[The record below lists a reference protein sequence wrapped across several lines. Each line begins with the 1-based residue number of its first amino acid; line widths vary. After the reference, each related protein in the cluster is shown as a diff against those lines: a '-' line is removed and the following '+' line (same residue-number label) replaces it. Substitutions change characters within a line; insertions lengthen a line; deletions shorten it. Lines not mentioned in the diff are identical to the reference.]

1 MNFQE
6 LMKKMIELD
15 QSVTEEKQSDGTD
28 ETEFKGYYYE
38 RLAQEV
44 FDENPN
50 LDTSGRDPEVLNAVF
65 PLLVRDLG
73 SRKKANNLL
82 NYDEDFA
89 ADFVSAYG
97 ELKRNNSKQGSDTIS
112 KMFGGSAADLTKG
125 LKIRD
130 NVAEECG
137 MPPSMADAPKQQ
149 DSVTMSVNMNGSGS
163 GGIADLMAI
172 LRKIENSAPEGGD
185 EMDMLVKKLP
195 GFDNF
200 VGGEQFANEP
210 DEVYKNVDAVIN
222 PPSNGLNEPTQS
234 YPAAA
239 GGDNPMNIKP
249 RLESLYNQIK
259 NR

>member
-15 QSVTEEKQSDGTD
+15 QSVTEEKTVD
-28 ETEFKGYYYE
+28 ETGSKGWTANGQQATPQQAAAAEKE
-38 RLAQEV
+38 RAAAKAKIAAAK
-44 FDENPN
+44 
-50 LDTSGRDPEVLNAVF
+50 SGTVN
-65 PLLVRDLG
+65 
-73 SRKKANNLL
+73 K
-82 NYDEDFA
+82 
-89 ADFVSAYG
+89 
-97 ELKRNNSKQGSDTIS
+97 
-112 KMFGGSAADLTKG
+112 SAAATKSR
-125 LKIRD
+125 RD
-130 NVAEECG
+130 DAFAELGESAEEVAEECG

-185 EMDMLVKKLP
+185 EMDVLVKKLP

-210 DEVYKNVDAVIN
+210 DEVYKNVDAVVN